1 MKATRH
7 CALLTAFALAAA
19 PQSVLAC
26 ATCFGKSDSDL
37 AKAMN
42 WGILSL
48 LVVVVFVLGGIAAF
62 FIYLARR
69 AALTAGAETPM
80 PETLTETSE
89 PIQR

>member
-1 MKATRH
+1 MKAIRQ
-7 CALLTAFALAAA
+7 CAPLAALAMATA

-48 LVVVVFVLGGIAAF
+48 LAVVVFVLGGIVAF

-69 AALTAGAETPM
+69 AALTAGAEAPL
-80 PETLTETSE
+80 PETLPETSE
-89 PIQR
+89 PIHR